1 MGNKDEIMGFVE
13 RAEAMAHRLAE
24 HGIELYYHTHHL
36 EFQKFDGELS
46 IRYY

>member
-1 MGNKDEIMGFVE
+1 MGDKDKIMEFIA

-36 EFQKFDGELS
+36 GIPK
-46 IRYY
+46 I